1 MPKKRAKRNI
11 NLAQPN
17 TAVIYARYSSANQ
30 KEESITAQVRA
41 CTEYARRNGYVIV
54 DTYADSAKSG
64 TNSNRPELQRMLEE
78 ATQSKFHTVIVHK
91 LDRFSRSKHDSARD
105 KYTLKQWE
113 CRLVSVIENLD
124 DSPESLMMETM
135 YEGMAE
141 FYSRNLSREVKKSQK
156 ETALQCKHNGGTP
169 PLGYDVDAET
179 HKYVINEEEAT
190 IVRLIFDMY
199 AKEKG
204 YKEILRYL
212 NAMGYRTKR
221 GNQFANGSL
230 NNLLKNEKY
239 RGIYVFNLKKEK
251 GMDGTRRPTLNPESE
266 VIRIEDGMPRII
278 DDETFMKVQGL
289 LNKNLERGGCFKA
302 KELYLLSGLIY
313 CGSCNLSMHGNTR
326 YCGRNKL
333 KYVTY
338 RCPGRS
344 QQRECHRKEIN
355 KTYIENFVL
364 DMLYQNLFCTTSII
378 DITKRLNQYRLD
390 SETENAEALE
400 MANKRLKAVCKEI
413 NSTIELV
420 CKTSISMETVA
431 EKMQDLEQQKVYLE
445 DYIQELTNHKI
456 LLMSEEIVAEL
467 VEKSKEF
474 VRTKNLPECKVF
486 INSYIERVTVFDEK
500 VEVKFKLYVPNG
512 SNDEFEPLT
521 ITETLKNVYDNYKDA
536 V

>member
-1 MPKKRAKRNI
+1 MTKKRAKRNI
-11 NLAQPN
+11 NFAQPN
-17 TAVIYARYSSANQ
+17 TAVIYARFSSANQ
-30 KEESITAQVRA
+30 REESIMAQVRA

-64 TNSNRPELQRMLEE
+64 TNSNRPELQRMLDE
-78 ATQSKFHTVIVHK
+78 AKQSKFRTVIVHK
-91 LDRFSRSKHDSARD
+91 LDRFSRNKLDSARD
-105 KYTLKQWE
+105 KYTLKQWD
-113 CRLVSVIENLD
+113 CRLVSVLENLD
-124 DSPESLMMETM
+124 DSPESVMMETM

-141 FYSRNLSREVKKSQK
+141 FYSKNLAREVKKGQK

-169 PLGYDVDAET
+169 PLGYDVDEET
-179 HKYVINEEEAT
+179 QKYIINEEEAT

-199 AKEKG
+199 SKEKG

-251 GMDGTRRPTLNPESE
+251 GMDGIRRPTLNPESE
-266 VIRIEDGMPRII
+266 VIRTVDGMPRII
-278 DDETFMKVQGL
+278 DDETFMRVQGL
-289 LNKNLERGGCFKA
+289 LNKNLERGGRFKA

-313 CGSCNLSMHGNTR
+313 CGSCDLSMHGNTR

-338 RCPGRS
+338 RCSGRS
-344 QQRECHRKEIN
+344 QQRDCHRKEIN

-364 DMLYQNLFCTTSII
+364 DTLYQNLFCATSIA
-378 DITKRLNQYRLD
+378 DITRKLNQYRID
-390 SETENAEALE
+390 SEVENAEALE
-400 MANKRLKAVCKEI
+400 TATARLKTVNKEI
-413 NSTIELV
+413 GSTIELV
-420 CKTSISMETVA
+420 CKTAISMDTVA
-431 EKMQDLEQQKVYLE
+431 EKMQELESQKVYLE
-445 DYIQELTNHKI
+445 GYIEELTLNKN
-456 LLMSEEIVAEL
+456 LLISEEIVAEL

-486 INSYIERVTVFDEK
+486 INSYIERVTVYEEE
-500 VEVKFKLYVPNG
+500 VEVKFRLYVPSGNKE
-512 SNDEFEPLT
+512 EFEPLT
-521 ITETLKNVYDNYKDA
+521 VTESLRNVYAHYKDA